1 MNTYTT
7 EFFQQ
12 CPNNGVRV
20 KYHLKIEADR
30 VIPVEQIVSA
40 VEILEIDEA
49 KFHEEYADELAARLP
64 GTQTLTAHHHG
75 VDIQTIRQGADREDQ

>member
-1 MNTYTT
+1 VNTYTT

-20 KYHLKIEADR
+20 KYHLQIESAK
-30 VIPVEQIVSA
+30 VIPVEEIVSA
-40 VEILEIDEA
+40 VETVEVGDA
-49 KFHEEYADELAARLP
+49 KFHEEYADALASWLP

-75 VDIQTIRQGADREDQ
+75 VDIKTVRQGSDREDQ

>member
-20 KYHLKIEADR
+20 KYRLQIESAQ
-30 VIPVEQIVSA
+30 VIPVEEILSA
-40 VEILEIDEA
+40 VEILEIDDA
-49 KFHEEYADELAARLP
+49 KFHEEYANEFAARLP

-75 VDIQTIRQGADREDQ
+75 VDIKTLRQGTDREDQ

>member
-20 KYHLKIEADR
+20 KYHLQIEADK
-30 VIPVEQIVSA
+30 VIPVEDILSA
-40 VEILEIDEA
+40 VEIVEIDSP
-49 KFHEEYADELAARLP
+49 KFHEQYADEFAARFP

-75 VDIQTIRQGADREDQ
+75 VDIKTVRQGADREDQ